1 MFGILSQ
8 YLIKAG
14 AARAPKVR
22 GAKSPI
28 LPHFS
33 KYSSF
38 IAFLCDNFLGF
49 SKSGGAAA
57 PLDPVDTRPLI
68 GIVCIYEY
76 EYDTFALIVSI
87 PCGLRKYAFYCP
99 TRKIHK
105 DRRSHFNVPAGL
117 FLPAL
122 LSYWVEHIRHS
133 TLLRGEPVVL
143 RKRSRIPAV
152 LLRLRT
158 RSY

>member
-1 MFGILSQ
+1 M
-8 YLIKAG
+8 YLYLYYI
-14 AARAPKVR
+14 
-22 GAKSPI
+22 STT
-28 LPHFS
+28 
-33 KYSSF
+33 KYWYIF
-38 IAFLCDNFLGF
+38 IYN
-49 SKSGGAAA
+49 
-57 PLDPVDTRPLI
+57 VDF
-68 GIVCIYEY
+68 
-76 EYDTFALIVSI
+76 DTFALIVSI

-143 RKRSRIPAV
+143 RKRSQIPAV
-152 LLRLRT
+152 LPQLRT
-158 RSY
+158 RSYEFFQSLKYHH